1 MSDAGSTKNTS
12 TPLTSSSSS
21 TTPSTKTSPEIITQG
36 DGWIALN
43 KPSGASIHSEDG
55 ITGYIANAELQLKQ
69 KLWPVHRLDK
79 VTSGILL
86 VATSAEA
93 AAHLSAQFAERTVC
107 KYYLAVSAR
116 KPIKKQGWIK
126 GDMEKARN
134 GCWKLARSH
143 NNPAITRFVSHFDAS
158 TNTRFY
164 LLKPSTGKT
173 HQLRVAMKSIS
184 APIHGDTRYGGTE
197 ADRAYLHAYY
207 LSFEMKGQR
216 IELSCLP
223 SSADAA
229 ESSWPVLPDAWLTP
243 MDVIS

>member
-1 MSDAGSTKNTS
+1 MSAAGPTKNTS
-12 TPLTSSSSS
+12 TPLTS

-55 ITGYIANAELQLKQ
+55 IAGYIANAELQLKQ

-86 VATSAEA
+86 IATSAEA

-107 KYYLAVSAR
+107 KYYLAVSTR

-134 GCWKLARSH
+134 GCWKLARTLT
-143 NNPAITRFVSHFDAS
+143 NPAITRFVSHFDES

-229 ESSWPVLPDAWLTP
+229 ESSWPVLPDTWLTP
-243 MDVIS
+243 VDVIS

>member
-1 MSDAGSTKNTS
+1 MSDAGPTKNTS
-12 TPLTSSSSS
+12 IPLSSSSPS
-21 TTPSTKTSPEIITQG
+21 TMPSTKIITQG

-134 GCWKLARSH
+134 GCWKLTRTLT
-143 NNPAITRFVSHFDAS
+143 NPAITQFVSHFDES

-216 IELSCLP
+216 IEVSCLP

-229 ESSWPVLPDAWLTP
+229 EPRWPALPDTWLTP
-243 MDVIS
+243 VDVIS

>member
-1 MSDAGSTKNTS
+1 M
-12 TPLTSSSSS
+12 P
-21 TTPSTKTSPEIITQG
+21 SPEIITQG

-79 VTSGILL
+79 VTSGVLL

-134 GCWKLARSH
+134 GCWKLARTLT
-143 NNPAITRFVSHFDAS
+143 NPAITRFVSHFDES

-207 LSFEMKGQR
+207 LSFEMSGQR

-243 MDVIS
+243 VDVIS

>member
-1 MSDAGSTKNTS
+1 MSDFDAVAH
-12 TPLTSSSSS
+12 
-21 TTPSTKTSPEIITQG
+21 TTNHANEPTIIAQG
-36 DGWIALN
+36 GGWIALN
-43 KPSGASIHSEDG
+43 KPSGASIHSENN
-55 ITGYIANAELQLKQ
+55 ITGFIANAERQLDQ

-93 AAHLSAQFAERTVC
+93 AAHLSAQFADRTVG

-134 GCWKLARSH
+134 GCWKLARTLS
-143 NNPAITRFVSHFDAS
+143 NPAITQFVSHYNDS
-158 TNTRFY
+158 EKTRFY

-184 APIHGDTRYGGTE
+184 APIHGDTRYGGTD

-207 LSFEMKGQR
+207 LSFEMNGQR
-216 IELSCLP
+216 IEVSCLP
-223 SSADAA
+223 SSTDAA
-229 ESSWPVLPDAWLTP
+229 DSSWLVLPDAWLTP
-243 MDVIS
+243 VDVLS

>member
-1 MSDAGSTKNTS
+1 MSDAGPTKNTS
-12 TPLTSSSSS
+12 IPLSSSSPS
-21 TTPSTKTSPEIITQG
+21 TMPSTKIITQG

-43 KPSGASIHSEDG
+43 KPSGASIHSENN
-55 ITGYIANAELQLKQ
+55 ITGFIANAERQLDQ

>member
-1 MSDAGSTKNTS
+1 MSDAGPTKNTS
-12 TPLTSSSSS
+12 IPLSSSSPS
-21 TTPSTKTSPEIITQG
+21 TMPSTKIITQG

-134 GCWKLARSH
+134 GCWKLTRTLT
-143 NNPAITRFVSHFDAS
+143 NPAITQFVSHFDES

-216 IELSCLP
+216 IEVSCLP
-223 SSADAA
+223 SSTDTA
-229 ESSWPVLPDAWLTP
+229 EPRWPALPDTWLTP
-243 MDVIS
+243 VDVIS

>member
-1 MSDAGSTKNTS
+1 MSDFDAVAH
-12 TPLTSSSSS
+12 
-21 TTPSTKTSPEIITQG
+21 TTNHANEPTIIAQG
-36 DGWIALN
+36 GGWIALN
-43 KPSGASIHSEDG
+43 KPSGASIHSENN
-55 ITGYIANAELQLKQ
+55 ITGFIANTERQLDQ

-93 AAHLSAQFAERTVC
+93 AAHLSAQFADRTVG

-134 GCWKLARSH
+134 GCWKLARTLT
-143 NNPAITRFVSHFDAS
+143 NPAITQFVSHYNDS
-158 TNTRFY
+158 EKTRFY

-184 APIHGDTRYGGTE
+184 APIHGDTRYGGTD

-207 LSFEMKGQR
+207 LSFEMNGQR
-216 IELSCLP
+216 IEVSCLP
-223 SSADAA
+223 SSTDAA
-229 ESSWPVLPDAWLTP
+229 DSSWPALPDAWLTP
-243 MDVIS
+243 MDLLS

>member
-1 MSDAGSTKNTS
+1 MSAAGPTKNTS
-12 TPLTSSSSS
+12 TPLTS

-43 KPSGASIHSEDG
+43 KPSGASIHSENN
-55 ITGYIANAELQLKQ
+55 ITGFIANAERQLDQ

-86 VATSAEA
+86 IATSAEA

-134 GCWKLARSH
+134 GCWKLARTLT
-143 NNPAITRFVSHFDAS
+143 NPAITQFVSHFDES

-207 LSFEMKGQR
+207 LSFEMSGQR
-216 IELSCLP
+216 IEVSCLP
-223 SSADAA
+223 SSTDTA
-229 ESSWPVLPDAWLTP
+229 EPRWPALPDAWLTP